1 MSSRRYAALLLLLL
15 APFAARA
22 DAIPTVSIA
31 TGQLGMRKEIPHALA
46 IDVQVA
52 GPWRWTV
59 LRPVGGVLTS
69 SKGGA
74 YVYSGIAAEIP
85 VTGSLQLRPGFAPGI
100 VLANADRELGSRIE
114 FRSSMELSIAPVES
128 MRLGLAL
135 SHISNAGFGY
145 RNPGVEILTF
155 NIAFRPRR

>member
-1 MSSRRYAALLLLLL
+1 MPPRSYLVLLLL

-22 DAIPTVSIA
+22 EALPTVSIA

-59 LRPVGGVLTS
+59 LRPVAGVLTS
-69 SKGGA
+69 SNGGA
-74 YVYSGIAAEIP
+74 YLYSGIAAEIP
-85 VTGSLQLRPGFAPGI
+85 LTGSLQLRPGFAPGV
-100 VLANADRELGSRIE
+100 VLASADRELGSRLE
-114 FRSSMELSIAPVES
+114 FRSSLELSVAPVDS
-128 MRLGLAL
+128 MRMGLSL

-155 NIAFRPRR
+155 NIAFRARR

>member
-1 MSSRRYAALLLLLL
+1 MPSRLYLAVILLLL
-15 APFAARA
+15 APLAARA
-22 DAIPTVSIA
+22 EATPTVSVA

-52 GPWRWTV
+52 APWRWTL
-59 LRPVGGVLTS
+59 LRPIAGVLTS

-85 VTGSLQLRPGFAPGI
+85 VTGSLQLRPGFAPGV
-100 VLANADRELGSRIE
+100 VLASADRELGSRLE
-114 FRSSMELSIAPVES
+114 FRSSMELSLAPVES
-128 MRLGLAL
+128 MRMGLSL

-145 RNPGVEILTF
+145 RNPGVETLTF